1 MPELQVVGRVG
12 PVSGFKNQAT
22 STCLVRWKKLK
33 KFGMDSN
40 VKQAIINEI
49 SNTLIT
55 NRPLTLKYQD
65 RAVATILPVEDYQKF
80 QAEREEKLKELK
92 TELGSILNLICSY
105 TRHQSLAEL
114 EAELLTLR
122 HNIEQEME

>member
-1 MPELQVVGRVG
+1 
-12 PVSGFKNQAT
+12 
-22 STCLVRWKKLK
+22 
-33 KFGMDSN
+33 MDSN